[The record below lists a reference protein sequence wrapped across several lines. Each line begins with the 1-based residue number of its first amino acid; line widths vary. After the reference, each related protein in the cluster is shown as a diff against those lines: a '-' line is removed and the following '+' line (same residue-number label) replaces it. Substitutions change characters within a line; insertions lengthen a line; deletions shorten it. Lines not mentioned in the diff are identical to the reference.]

1 MTTNFISIKSV
12 LYDLSLTLDDRY
24 YNENKMTEWLAHGY
38 RKLDMAISLEPKSM
52 RLAVNHHKANL
63 PSDFKFLI
71 QVAEYVKPNVE
82 TISYQQDLPSDGLQL
97 TAISSIPW
105 RVMRLTSNPYHANIC
120 LNMAIANCTDCAHE
134 FSISPSLVL
143 TTTLTT
149 GIIEVAYLG

>member
-1 MTTNFISIKSV
+1 
-12 LYDLSLTLDDRY
+12 
-24 YNENKMTEWLAHGY
+24 
-38 RKLDMAISLEPKSM
+38 M
-52 RLAVNHHKANL
+52 RLAVNNHKANL

-97 TAISSIPW
+97 TAIQSIPW

-143 TTTLTT
+143 TTTLAA